1 MLPILSNPDP
11 SPLRSRSAKPKETGS
26 RSANNVDALT
36 SDIHPLPKL
45 PHEIWLQI
53 LGFLGPGALTK
64 LRSADRKWRKR
75 VDDPSLWRALCLAQD
90 VESDK
95 FTRYHLGDK
104 EECDGSLTERDLVER
119 GDDDQID
126 WKSTFIAHYRR
137 EKERS
142 RKFWAGHEC
151 LALQQ
156 MLGAVTSPRG
166 ISDGLLPIRRLVP
179 VPVVPC
185 EQCETE
191 KVLMHQLGF
200 WSAEVPY
207 TSEDSW
213 SSIAT
218 VYPGASSTSDALR
231 AAVVQPPLSRRLSRA
246 SVILHTLTSGCDL
259 ANGLKDFVPR
269 MQVVDDVVVRRGS
282 GGHGAIVLP
291 SPSGPETQE
300 ILEGILRLPS
310 FRN

>member
-11 SPLRSRSAKPKETGS
+11 SSLRPRSTKPKEPGS
-26 RSANNVDALT
+26 RSANNVDALI

-53 LGFLGPGALTK
+53 LAFLGPGALTK
-64 LRSADRKWRKR
+64 LRSADRGWRKR
-75 VDDPSLWRALCLAQD
+75 ADDASLWRALCLAQD
-90 VESDK
+90 VEPDK
-95 FTRYHLGDK
+95 LIRYHRKDK
-104 EECDGSLTERDLVER
+104 EECDGSRTERDSVER
-119 GDDDQID
+119 RDDDQID

-142 RKFWAGHEC
+142 RRFWAGHEC

-166 ISDGLLPIRRLVP
+166 IPDGLLPVRRLVP

-185 EQCETE
+185 EQCEAE

-200 WSAEVPY
+200 WNPDVPY
-207 TSEDSW
+207 TSEGSW
-213 SSIAT
+213 SSVAT
-218 VYPGASSTSDALR
+218 VYTGGSSTSDALR

-269 MQVVDDVVVRRGS
+269 MQVVNDVVVRRGS
-282 GGHGAIVLP
+282 GGHGVIVLP
-291 SPSGPETQE
+291 SASGLETEE